1 MNLKIIA
8 AGPDSPAHLENP
20 ERLAQQDS
28 HGGNGLG
35 HGHIDVGHH
44 HGHGGDLQ
52 VGLQHSSHEPRIF
65 ASRDHQA
72 SREHLAV
79 LAAELKDAD
88 LAAPPVVLPDF
99 YHKHNMEMPSSI
111 AVATVDSIRP
121 TLTSA
126 SVNCGMALIT
136 FDSGRPTT
144 EQITR
149 FYDRVRTSY
158 PFPTTRRLDLTY
170 DEVVRCALE
179 GAEFAVG
186 RWDIDPDELLRIEGG
201 GRLDLEAF
209 GGRQRILEEIPWLL
223 LQLSRMRF
231 GTIGPSN
238 HFVELQEVE
247 EVLEPALAAKLGV
260 HQGQIAL
267 QFHAGGGV
275 LTGALGALYGSRK
288 GGNGMLKRIMQG
300 QKPLHHLATARTIG
314 ELRNR
319 FALYFTDDCPPVP
332 RDSAEGERLMVA
344 NAAAMNYGF
353 AFRQR
358 TYSALRAMAADCFGA
373 SSKLIVDSPHNSIY
387 EEEVAGKTAVVHR
400 HNTVRAYPAAK
411 MAGHPIFS
419 ETGQAI
425 LVPGTN
431 RTCSYLCVGSD
442 GSAEALYSACHGT
455 GSIIEDFANRGLSV
469 ADPDGRTTL
478 RFGYKQPEPRV
489 VQHLDNRGVDEGI
502 SILVDNDIVKPVA
515 RMRPFAVLN

>member
-8 AGPDSPAHLENP
+8 AGPESPTHLENP

-28 HGGNGLG
+28 HGGNGVG
-35 HGHIDVGHH
+35 HGHSDGGHDH
-44 HGHGGDLQ
+44 EHGGDHH
-52 VGLQHSSHEPRIF
+52 VGRPRSVHEPRIF
-65 ASRDHQA
+65 ASHDHQA
-72 SREHLAV
+72 GRETLAV
-79 LAAELKDAD
+79 LAAAIKDAD

-136 FDSGRPTT
+136 FDSGRPSVD
-144 EQITR
+144 QVTR
-149 FYDRVRTSY
+149 FYDRVRAAY
-158 PFPTTRRLDLTY
+158 PYPTTNRRDLTY
-170 DEVVRCALE
+170 DEVVRCAVE
-179 GAEFAVG
+179 GGEFAVG
-186 RWDIDPDELLRIEGG
+186 RWNIEPDELLRVEEG
-201 GRLDLEAF
+201 GRLDLEAY
-209 GGRQRILEEIPWLL
+209 GGKNRVREEIPWLL

-238 HFVELQEVE
+238 HFIELQEVE
-247 EVLEPALAAKLGV
+247 EVLEPEIAAKLGV

-300 QKPLHHLATARTIG
+300 QKPLHHLASARSLS
-314 ELRNR
+314 ELRDR
-319 FALYFTDDCPPVP
+319 FALYFADGCPPVP

-353 AFRQR
+353 AFRLC

-373 SSKLIVDSPHNSIY
+373 SSRLIVDSPHNSIY
-387 EEEVAGKTAVVHR
+387 EEEVAGKTAIVHR
-400 HNTVRAYPAAK
+400 HNTVRAYPAAR
-411 MAGHPIFS
+411 MTGHPIFS
-419 ETGQAI
+419 QTGQAI

-442 GSAEALYSACHGT
+442 GSDQALFSACHGT
-455 GSIIEDFANRGLSV
+455 GSIVDDFANRGLSV
-469 ADPDGRTTL
+469 ADPEGRTTL

-489 VQHLDNRGVDEGI
+489 VHHLDNRGVDEGI
-502 SILVDNDIVKPVA
+502 SILVNNDIVKPVA